1 MTSKITTTVREVGT
15 RFATVATVTVDG
27 RAYEG
32 SVVPFGDR
40 FAAINSARA
49 AAGLPALEMEHPLAA
64 SRKMEA
70 EMEAERARITAEA
83 LPSRRR

>member
-15 RFATVATVTVDG
+15 RFGSVAAVTVDG

-64 SRKMEA
+64 FRRMEA
-70 EMEAERARITAEA
+70 EMAEERARITSAS